1 MVCFCTSLTFL
12 ANFYKFTELVCTCA
26 VQNSTTHFA
35 NIKGFSQADNNFV
48 SSLFYEFVK
57 VADIEIEF
65 HVRCEWHHAVILRQ
79 QRARAK
85 QNRNKITEGN
95 EANAI
100 SDALF
105 NWLLLGRKGG
115 IQFRALRYL
124 DSHLISSRRQTTVT
138 QRNVMCCAVSEEIIS
153 SASFVLLDSRLASLH
168 LTRTLTFSQ
177 LTHSERNCST
187 ALHSLTSQSDLSHAN
202 THSEVMWY
210 GNIISNSKLC
220 SITTLHVLYTL
231 LHSTNCDHN
240 S

>member
-1 MVCFCTSLTFL
+1 MQCRT
-12 ANFYKFTELVCTCA
+12 
-26 VQNSTTHFA
+26 VQLILQTLEVSRKA
-35 NIKGFSQADNNFV
+35 ANNFV

-187 ALHSLTSQSDLSHAN
+187 ALHSHESKWSLSRKHTQWSDVIWEYHFKFKAVQYN
-202 THSEVMWY
+202 YFTR
-210 GNIISNSKLC
+210 
-220 SITTLHVLYTL
+220 TLYT
-231 LHSTNCDHN
+231 TTQY
-240 S
+240 